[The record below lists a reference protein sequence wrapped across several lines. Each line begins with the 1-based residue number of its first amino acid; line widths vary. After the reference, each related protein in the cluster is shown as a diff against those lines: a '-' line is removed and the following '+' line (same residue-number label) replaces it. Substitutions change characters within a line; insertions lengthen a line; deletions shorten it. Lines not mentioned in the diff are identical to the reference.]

1 MLPNYNNTKDT
12 SESSN
17 SSETSIIELN
27 NSPNVISL
35 GICLE
40 SRKNVRTKIKKN
52 NSKKSP
58 KKEVP
63 KISQKEK
70 NIESE
75 YGNQLNLSSKNKN
88 IKNQKFSKGIWTKEE
103 HEKFIEG
110 VLMYGNEWVKVQEI
124 IKTRTNYQAK
134 SHAQKFF
141 EKYKDLIDELKN
153 KDTINMI
160 REEQEKKIDDIISI
174 ILPDKK
180 NLTQN
185 QKNKLLSAISSEIK
199 FEENYD
205 YGNDDSELELG
216 DNDNFKEKYLNNEN
230 KEIYKNNV
238 YSFDFSE
245 LNPTEKTNKL
255 LGQKRKLSQNNESKD
270 KKLNKKKNESRRDS
284 IDLTLDRVNQKEI
297 GEDINYI
304 NDLFVVENDL
314 FIKNVHNKE
323 NMMINS
329 FIDNKQ
335 IRNSQ
340 NSKNNYIFNNDI
352 NVTNIFKNN
361 IYNKETINANNFSQ
375 DFFLEKADQISN
387 PKNQNF
393 FGNFSS
399 TEFNSSSNSINNVNN
414 EVNNFNEGE
423 NDNYNRETDPF
434 QLNFNSLISFSSDI
448 NNENERQISLH
459 ENDLMKKDT
468 FI

>member
-40 SRKNVRTKIKKN
+40 SRKNVRAKTKKN

-284 IDLTLDRVNQKEI
+284 IDLTLDRVNQKELKEKCDFDVIFYKI
-297 GEDINYI
+297 GEKCNGWKKRFAI
-304 NDLFVVENDL
+304 VVRGGL
-314 FIKNVHNKE
+314 YSSTKPL
-323 NMMINS
+323 
-329 FIDNKQ
+329 KQ
-335 IRNSQ
+335 FE
-340 NSKNNYIFNNDI
+340 K
-352 NVTNIFKNN
+352 
-361 IYNKETINANNFSQ
+361 
-375 DFFLEKADQISN
+375 EKAKDKTKYLDKSIVTLEEKRE
-387 PKNQNF
+387 KN
-393 FGNFSS
+393 
-399 TEFNSSSNSINNVNN
+399 
-414 EVNNFNEGE
+414 
-423 NDNYNRETDPF
+423 
-434 QLNFNSLISFSSDI
+434 LNFYYLNFLFL
-448 NNENERQISLH
+448 NKN
-459 ENDLMKKDT
+459 MK
-468 FI
+468 FY